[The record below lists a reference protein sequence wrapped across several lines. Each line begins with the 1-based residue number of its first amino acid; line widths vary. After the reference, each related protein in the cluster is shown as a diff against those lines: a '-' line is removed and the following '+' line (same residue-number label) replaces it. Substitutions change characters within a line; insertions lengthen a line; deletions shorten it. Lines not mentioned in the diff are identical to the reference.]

1 MACFSSR
8 IGTRTVRRSA
18 SPSASAA
25 PQTVH
30 SCIVPR
36 PKRASHILHRDCL
49 RQTLGALY
57 FSAHSN
63 APTHHLSSIYPP
75 TYSQCPPPQTPSPA
89 RTRVASTI
97 AQLAHERH
105 VARLAP
111 AAVAAR
117 RSTDH
122 AQDAP
127 GALVPA
133 CPGQA
138 ATGARLRMGNARK
151 RTARLSDMLTPEA
164 FLAQFTVEKRRD
176 GLGKRG
182 EVGRGSVRR
191 AGFSGQDAGGWTRTR
206 GRSMSL
212 MDGMS
217 LMRLCAAGPS
227 NAWQ

>member
-1 MACFSSR
+1 MHRTWHVSR
-8 IGTRTVRRSA
+8 AGLVRELCDA
-18 SPSASAA
+18 L
-25 PQTVH
+25 
-30 SCIVPR
+30 PR
-36 PKRASHILHRDCL
+36 PVHQQRPKPSTAALYHDPKGPVTSSIATVSGKL
-49 RQTLGALY
+49 LGALY

-138 ATGARLRMGNARK
+138 ATGARLRMGNA
-151 RTARLSDMLTPEA
+151 
-164 FLAQFTVEKRRD
+164 AQANGAPF
-176 GLGKRG
+176 
-182 EVGRGSVRR
+182 
-191 AGFSGQDAGGWTRTR
+191 
-206 GRSMSL
+206 
-212 MDGMS
+212 
-217 LMRLCAAGPS
+217 
-227 NAWQ
+227 